1 MCELLQIRITF
12 SGFYANLDEESSQ
25 QIGGNTET
33 GGQILET
40 QVDMV
45 RKKLSR
51 SIEYN
56 QEK

>member
-33 GGQILET
+33 GGEILDSDT
-40 QVDMV
+40 
-45 RKKLSR
+45 SGHG
-51 SIEYN
+51 
-56 QEK
+56 EKN